1 MPVIETKKIGQI
13 KRTAKELESIQNV
26 QNGQNEA
33 STHMR
38 DFLAFLPLSIC
49 DISSTGIIKNI
60 NKAFEELSG
69 FAVTEAVGEYLP
81 KFFIETE
88 KVNELLKKILKENV
102 IKDQELTLITKNE
115 EEIAVSVSIAAKR
128 NGKDSLIGYFLSI
141 IDISAQKEVQ
151 QEIEK
156 KIKAR
161 TKDLE
166 ESRRA
171 VLNILED
178 TETAKIE
185 IEQEKSRTQI
195 ILNNFLDGLLIFGS
209 DKKLWSINPRAEEF
223 LNIKRE
229 ESLGLSIAELSKMTG
244 IKLNSGTKRK
254 DKNVFREELK
264 PQEKGLVL
272 EMTIQKIGLPDKPT
286 TDTLVILHDIT
297 REKVIEQLKSQFV
310 SVAAHQ
316 LRTPLSIIKWSLSMM
331 IQGELGALTAEQ
343 KEILEK
349 TNQTN
354 ERMIRLVNDLLNV
367 ARIEEG
373 RFIYRPQTVDFTEL
387 LQTVI
392 DTIQRLAQEKKI
404 KLEINLTEGPKVV
417 KADTEKL
424 ALAVKNLV
432 ENAIYYTDPGGRVT
446 ISLKRKGNQLEFLVQ
461 DTGIGIPKDQ
471 QHRIFGK
478 FFRGDN
484 AVRKETEGT
493 GLGLFIAKNII
504 EAHKGKIWFES
515 TEGKG
520 TSFFFS
526 LPIIG

>member
-1 MPVIETKKIGQI
+1 MSITETKNTDQTESAEEELKNI
-13 KRTAKELESIQNV
+13 KDGS
-26 QNGQNEA
+26 NEA
-33 STHMR
+33 SAYMK
-38 DFLAFLPLSIC
+38 DFLSFLPLSIC
-49 DISSTGIIKNI
+49 DISPTGMIENI
-60 NKAFEELSG
+60 NKEFEELSG
-69 FAVTEAVGEYLP
+69 FTMAEVVGEYLLG
-81 KFFIETE
+81 FFGEID
-88 KVNELLKKILKENV
+88 KVKRLLKRTEMEGI
-102 IKDQELTLITKNE
+102 IKNQELILVTKERQRIT
-115 EEIAVSVSIAAKR
+115 VSVSFASKR
-128 NGKDSLIGYFLSI
+128 DAQNNLTGYFVSI
-141 IDISAQKEVQ
+141 TDISALKELQ
-151 QEIEK
+151 QQTEK

-166 ESRRA
+166 DSRRA

-178 TETAKIE
+178 TEAAKIE

-195 ILNNFLDGLLIFGS
+195 ILNNFLDGLLILGS
-209 DKKLWSINPRAEEF
+209 DKKLWSINPKAEEF
-223 LNIKRE
+223 LKIKRKE
-229 ESLGLSIAELSKMTG
+229 ALGRSMAEIGEITG
-244 IKLNSGTKRK
+244 IKELASVTKKK
-254 DKNVFREELK
+254 DKKIFREELA

-286 TDTLVILHDIT
+286 TDTLIILHDIT
-297 REKVIEQLKSQFV
+297 REKVIEQMKSQFV

-331 IQGELGALTAEQ
+331 IQGELGDLTAEQ

-354 ERMIRLVNDLLNV
+354 ERMIRLINDLLNV

-373 RFIYRPQTVDFTEL
+373 RYIYRPQAVDFTEL
-387 LQTVI
+387 LQAIV
-392 DTIQRLAQEKKI
+392 DSAQDLAKEKKV
-404 KLEINLTEGPKVV
+404 KFEANLGKGPKVV

-424 ALAVKNLV
+424 SLAVKNLV
-432 ENAIYYTDPGGRVT
+432 ENAIYYTPPGGSVT
-446 ISLKRKGNQLEFLVQ
+446 VFLKKKDNQLEFCVQ

-484 AVRKETEGT
+484 AIRKETEGT

-504 EAHKGKIWFES
+504 EAHKGRIWFES